1 MPRSFSDLGDE
12 VVFLERYFESSA
24 SQLQTQRSDKHALT
38 RSRVSGDDA
47 TVEVIS
53 VQLGGSQPAMGNRW
67 ELDHNDAPRGV
78 VHKAGSIPADPRL
91 PEAGWSMTA
100 GYACCESDES
110 RLLVT
115 DAGGP
120 SRVGFALP

>member
-1 MPRSFSDLGDE
+1 MPRSVSDLGDE
-12 VVFLERYFESSA
+12 VVFLERDFESSA

-91 PEAGWSMTA
+91 PPAGLPH
-100 GYACCESDES
+100 GRVVDDRRIRVLRE
-110 RLLVT
+110 
-115 DAGGP
+115 GGGND
-120 SRVGFALP
+120 SWLPTQVV